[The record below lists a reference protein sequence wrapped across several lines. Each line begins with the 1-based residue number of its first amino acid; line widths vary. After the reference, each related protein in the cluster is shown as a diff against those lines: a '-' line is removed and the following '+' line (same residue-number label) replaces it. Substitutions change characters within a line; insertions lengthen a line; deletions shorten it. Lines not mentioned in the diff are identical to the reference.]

1 MTAVHSIPRPRRLV
15 AEQAA
20 VAGGQLAAGVG
31 NLVFSLVAARVL
43 APGAFADL
51 AAFLALYLLIP
62 VPAGSLS
69 AGSALS
75 PAMAA
80 QARRRVLAIGGLAG
94 IALALLS

>member
-1 MTAVHSIPRPRRLV
+1 MGRMSAVAQNLRAPARLV

-43 APGAFADL
+43 APGAFAQL
-51 AAFLALYLLIP
+51 AAFLALYLVIH

-69 AGSALS
+69 AGSALDPS
-75 PAMAA
+75 VAA
-80 QARRRVLAIGGLAG
+80 ATRRR
-94 IALALLS
+94 ALALGCAAGA